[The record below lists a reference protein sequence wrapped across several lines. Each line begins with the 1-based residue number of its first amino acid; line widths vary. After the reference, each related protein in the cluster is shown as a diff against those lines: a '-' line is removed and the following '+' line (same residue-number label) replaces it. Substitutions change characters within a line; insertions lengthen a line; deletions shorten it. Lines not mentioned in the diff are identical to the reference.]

1 MFAQNGRFIHAVY
14 MEIYSTVLNSGLS
27 SLWVLSGRPVFFS
40 FLQGKYIA
48 FGSENKDIFYSDG
61 SIAATT
67 SSSLFQ
73 DPFQYFKVT
82 PSSPSSTE
90 SRSIRQMRSC
100 LHFRQVWTCTLIQLI
115 PLHQYSFYRLI
126 KAGYLEILH
135 II

>member
-1 MFAQNGRFIHAVY
+1 

-73 DPFQYFKVT
+73 VSIDKLDLTILSNIKKKYGDKECEKKV
-82 PSSPSSTE
+82 
-90 SRSIRQMRSC
+90 QN
-100 LHFRQVWTCTLIQLI
+100 F
-115 PLHQYSFYRLI
+115 SFF
-126 KAGYLEILH
+126 YLEFRGN
-135 II
+135 